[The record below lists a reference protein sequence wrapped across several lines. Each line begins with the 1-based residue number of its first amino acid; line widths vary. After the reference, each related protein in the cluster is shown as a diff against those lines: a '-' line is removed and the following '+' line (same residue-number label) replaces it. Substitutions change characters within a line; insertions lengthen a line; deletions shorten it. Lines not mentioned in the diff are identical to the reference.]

1 MWFILK
7 TWNLLETS
15 IKYKKIHRV
24 LQINQSLWLKPYIEF
39 KTQKRTEPEK
49 NGDRVGK
56 LWYKLMNNIA
66 CRKTM
71 ENWETESM

>member
-39 KTQKRTEPEK
+39 NTQKRTEPEK
-49 NGDRVGK
+49 NGDSRE
-56 LWYKLMNNIA
+56 
-66 CRKTM
+66 TM
-71 ENWETESM
+71 VQINE